1 MAGQVRV
8 PAGHCFYLTVVEVIQ
23 LCTLSVPL
31 LAHPQ
36 NRLDLVDLTGRWGHP
51 VASMCRLLLARSF
64 DGDITGPESTDSLVL
79 QRGFLITNMT
89 IPENTVTIAALV
101 VESCAGGFFQ
111 AGAFAVP

>member
-1 MAGQVRV
+1 MLQIRALAIRELEVRAF
-8 PAGHCFYLTVVEVIQ
+8 PRPG
-23 LCTLSVPL
+23 
-31 LAHPQ
+31 
-36 NRLDLVDLTGRWGHP
+36 GRWGHP